1 MAIRAKRSF
10 GKDLDAVI
18 DLKKPYFDG
27 GGSSLLQ
34 QELKQ
39 VMVYQLSPG
48 KFQPRKEFDFESLQE
63 LSSSIKMQGILQPI
77 IVRGTGPE
85 FEIIAGERRW
95 RAAQMAGLQQVPIVV
110 CDISD
115 ESALA
120 FGLIENI
127 QRKSLNVIEEAEA
140 VQKLINDFA
149 MTHQKVAESIGRSRA
164 AVSNMLRLLQLT
176 KPVKNLLI
184 EGRIEM
190 GHARALLPLEPN
202 LQVEVANKIISG
214 ELNVRD
220 SEKIA
225 RVAKPKATSKVP
237 VDPCISERA
246 SHLSQRL
253 KKELKTSV
261 SLKVNQKGE
270 GTLVIKINSF
280 DEVESLLQK
289 IK

>member
-1 MAIRAKRSF
+1 
-10 GKDLDAVI
+10 
-18 DLKKPYFDG
+18 
-27 GGSSLLQ
+27 
-34 QELKQ
+34 
-39 VMVYQLSPG
+39 
-48 KFQPRKEFDFESLQE
+48 
-63 LSSSIKMQGILQPI
+63 
-77 IVRGTGPE
+77 
-85 FEIIAGERRW
+85 
-95 RAAQMAGLQQVPIVV
+95 MAGLQQVPIVV

-220 SEKIA
+220 SENIA
-225 RVAKPKATSKVP
+225 RAVKPKATSKVS
-237 VDPCISERA
+237 VDPCIAERA
-246 SHLSQRL
+246 SHLSLRL
-253 KKELKTSV
+253 EEELKTSV
-261 SLKVNQKGE
+261 SFKVNQKEE

-280 DEVESLLQK
+280 DKVEWLLQK